1 MEKEIQNKVYRIED
15 KKVAVYP
22 STGANMPI
30 LYLNMFSEEGHNIY
44 KALYNRGLNCT
55 LVVISGLNWHH
66 DMAPWD
72 IPSIAKGFTPCT
84 KGADLYLQLLMD
96 KIMPE
101 VEKDIPSILW
111 RGIVGYSLA
120 GLFAI
125 YSIYQTEVFSRV
137 ASISGSLW
145 FPGFKEYVVSNK
157 RIGELDALYI
167 SLGDKE
173 CKTKNVYLKTV
184 QENTEN
190 ITEFFQ
196 KKGIDTI
203 FQENLGGHNKEVVER
218 IVAGME
224 WLLGR

>member
-22 STGANMPI
+22 STGTNMPI

-44 KALYNRGLNCT
+44 KALHNRGLNCT
-55 LVVISGLNWHH
+55 LVVISRLNWHQ

-72 IPSIAKGFTPCT
+72 IPSIAKGFIPCT
-84 KGADLYLQLLMD
+84 KGADLYLELLVN

-101 VEKDIPSILW
+101 VEKDISGILW
-111 RGIVGYSLA
+111 RGLVGYSLA

-145 FPGFKEYVVSNK
+145 FPEFKEYVFSNK
-157 RIGELDALYI
+157 IRGKLDDLYF

-173 CKTKNVYLKTV
+173 CRTKNAYLKKV

-190 ITEFFQ
+190 IVEFFQ
-196 KKGIDTI
+196 KKGINTI
-203 FQENLGGHNKEVVER
+203 FQKNIGGHNKEVVER
-218 IVAGME
+218 IVAGIE
-224 WLLGR
+224 WLLGK